1 MVYFVVHVLYLLMI
15 IESIASLVM
24 VFSCSLRV
32 SSFTQCVVLNLV
44 LIRKFLWHCLHSN
57 AIFWWW
63 NVESYICVARCRTTV
78 QTDFGCRLKYKIKKL
93 TFLYVKILEYNIIQN
108 QESVELIDM
117 RCLLLQ
123 SQSTLMVE
131 EHESWSQL
139 SSYMFWSLF
148 DPSKPTIHL

>member
-1 MVYFVVHVLYLLMI
+1 MYWC
-15 IESIASLVM
+15 SG
-24 VFSCSLRV
+24 VFCSA
-32 SSFTQCVVLNLV
+32 CIV
-44 LIRKFLWHCLHSN
+44 LIDDYREYCFLGNGFQLLSTCILIYSM
-57 AIFWWW
+57 
-63 NVESYICVARCRTTV
+63 RCTKSCFNSKVFMTCWVLSETRSRTTV

-131 EHESWSQL
+131 EHEPWSQL